1 MAIPTS
7 PAPNA
12 APITIFPIT
21 TFDPSVKAVVPAVV
35 SAAALNVPLVI
46 LEPLTTP
53 AVEIDPVF
61 DPFLNKV
68 PIILPAVAV
77 IFPVVAVIAPADVT
91 EVNALEGMY
100 WIHTKPLKIKLNVS
114 FGTNVYDVAKL
125 APYKNILINPEEIVT
140 LTDAVDFICIS

>member
-1 MAIPTS
+1 VA
-7 PAPNA
+7 
-12 APITIFPIT
+12 
-21 TFDPSVKAVVPAVV
+21 
-35 SAAALNVPLVI
+35 LVI

-53 AVEIDPVF
+53 VDEIDPVF
-61 DPFLNKV
+61 VPFLNKV

-77 IFPVVAVIAPADVT
+77 IFPVVAVIAPADVIL
-91 EVNALEGMY
+91 VKLVVGVY